1 MSRPRIVVIGGGI
14 AGVSAA
20 YFLAER
26 AEVTLLERESA
37 LAYHTTGRS
46 ASTLFENYGA
56 PSIRPLTKASRP
68 FLEDPPQGLTD
79 APLLS
84 RRGVLTVAPDDKL
97 SALRTMYEAG
107 NATNVPQ
114 EWLETAEVIA
124 LCPTLRP
131 DHVAAAV
138 WEPGASDIDVAALQ
152 QAYIRGVRQRDGQI
166 VANAPVAKLQRRAD
180 SWTLKAGDIELS
192 ADIVVNAAGAWGDTV
207 AEMAGVAPV
216 GIQPRL
222 RTAFMTPATEA
233 SRDWPLVFDVDDK
246 WYFKPDGAQMLCSP
260 ADEVLVE
267 PHDARPDEIGIALA
281 IERINEATTLG
292 IRSVRSSW
300 AGLRTFAP
308 DAGMV
313 VGFDTLVPT
322 FFWLVGQG
330 GTGIQTSPVS
340 GRLATSLILDG
351 EPLDDIPGLDLDAL
365 TPARFAAPE

>member
-20 YFLAER
+20 YFLAEH

-46 ASTLFENYGA
+46 ASTLFENYGV
-56 PSIRPLTKASRP
+56 PSIRLLTKASRP
-68 FLEDPPQGLTD
+68 FLESPPEGLTD

-84 RRGVLTVAPDDKL
+84 RRGVLTVAPGDKL
-97 SALRTMYEAG
+97 SDLEAMYEAG
-107 NATNVPQ
+107 NATQVHQ
-114 EWLETAEVIA
+114 EWLEAAEAIA
-124 LCPTLRP
+124 ICPALRP
-131 DHVAAAV
+131 DRVAAAV

-152 QAYIRGVRQRDGQI
+152 QAYVRGVRQRDGQI
-166 VANAPVAKLQRRAD
+166 VKEAPVTKLRFQDR
-180 SWTLKAGDIELS
+180 SWTLTAGDIELS
-192 ADIVVNAAGAWGDTV
+192 ADIVVNAAGAWGDAV

-222 RTAFMTPATEA
+222 RTAFMTPATET
-233 SRDWPLVFDVDDK
+233 SRDWPLVFDVDDT
-246 WYFKPDGAQMLCSP
+246 WYFKPDGTQMLCSP
-260 ADEVLVE
+260 ADATLVE
-267 PHDARPDEIGIALA
+267 PCDARPDEIGIALA

-308 DAGMV
+308 DGGMV
-313 VGFDTLVPT
+313 VGFDSRTPT

-330 GTGIQTSPVS
+330 GTGIQTSPVA
-340 GRLATSLILDG
+340 GRLAAALILGG
-351 EPLDDIPGLDLDAL
+351 EPPDDIPGLDLAAL
-365 TPARFAAPE
+365 APGRFAAAE